1 MIKAFASSSS
11 SSSSSPPPIT
21 ATTTVTP
28 SSSSSSNH
36 YHQQHTNTN
45 TKALKVKQEQ
55 QQQEQQHLATRIA
68 LRLSAYGMT
77 DQVFCQCQ
85 ECPFV
90 NWSGYPI
97 MRFVHP
103 DHVQRL
109 CAGLCEASKTG
120 MAISISDIRCTIDSP
135 STPPLSSSS
144 PSYDTIVHLTVHE
157 SHSVYICVLYYYP
170 NDILKN
176 NKITTT
182 TTTTTTATTHDGS
195 NSSNTNRQLLVL
207 NLARAIMVASLV
219 LLQLIF
225 HYSYYLFPVKLLLR
239 PILMLL
245 LRSKKDS

>member
-1 MIKAFASSSS
+1 MK
-11 SSSSSPPPIT
+11 
-21 ATTTVTP
+21 
-28 SSSSSSNH
+28 
-36 YHQQHTNTN
+36 
-45 TKALKVKQEQ
+45 LEQEQ
-55 QQQEQQHLATRIA
+55 QQLATKIA

-77 DQVFCQCQ
+77 DHVFCQCQ

-120 MAISISDIRCTIDSP
+120 MAISISDIRCTVGSP
-135 STPPLSSSS
+135 CMPLSSSS
-144 PSYDTIVHLTVHE
+144 SPNYDTTVHLTVHE

-170 NDILKN
+170 NDIFKN
-176 NKITTT
+176 NKVITTT
-182 TTTTTTATTHDGS
+182 VTTHAGNSNTSSGASSGSS

-207 NLARAIMVASLV
+207 DLAREIMVASLV
-219 LLQLIF
+219 LLQLMF

-239 PILMLL
+239 HILVLL
-245 LRSKKDS
+245 LRSKKDN